1 MQVIT
6 DWKKAGGA
14 FKPEDTVEFR
24 RSLETEPSGRL
35 GPIPPVDPELTAL
48 LEQRKGDRRAATPEP
63 PPTGDGE
70 VVLDAILK
78 KIDEAGMGHA
88 HLFPLQARVRA
99 DLVARAEFGLKK
111 YGTRLRTNNG
121 RNAITDLY
129 QEVLDAIMYSMQ
141 ARMEGKHAGT
151 LVESFLT
158 LAQLIA
164 KELAAQERNEH

>member
-1 MQVIT
+1 MQMTCSVC
-6 DWKKAGGA
+6 K
-14 FKPEDTVEFR
+14 DTGYYEVE
-24 RSLETEPSGRL
+24 G
-35 GPIPPVDPELTAL
+35 IWAVCHH
-48 LEQRKGDRRAATPEP
+48 RAATPEP
-63 PPTGDGE
+63 PPTGDGA
-70 VVLDAILK
+70 VVLDALLK
-78 KIDEAGMGHA
+78 KIDECGMGHA